1 MSALVQEMTAKALQ
15 LQIPLSVQLDLTYR
29 CNERCVH
36 CYLDHEDHGEMTT
49 AEITKLLHE
58 LAEAGVFFLTMSGG
72 EILLRKDF
80 FEILEYARALLFYV
94 TLKTNAVLIRERHAE
109 RLRSLGVQ
117 SVQISIYSHR
127 PEIHDSITKVPGSL
141 KRSVQAIRL
150 LKAHG
155 VKVTIAD
162 VLMLQNIQDYQ
173 GVRAL
178 ADELNV
184 VFKID
189 PTITPKMD
197 GDRSILNLNVDRA
210 ALRRVFQDETLVGS
224 VEEFCGPPK
233 QPDDGDWDV
242 HPCSAGH
249 TACYISPYGDLY
261 PCVQFPLPSGN
272 VRRTPF
278 LEIWRHSAQLRE
290 VRSIT
295 LRDLPS
301 CSQCV
306 HGATCTRCPGLA
318 YMEGNMRGPSSQ
330 DCEKSF
336 VRTGIPSR
344 NLLSRKPSGS
354 GLVQIQAA
362 PMADR
367 PPAEG
372 ESSDRKSRSQL
383 IESRVSGPGL
393 EPGSRCHFTER

>member
-1 MSALVQEMTAKALQ
+1 MSTLMEAMSAKAFQ

-29 CNERCVH
+29 CNEQCVH

-49 AEITKLLHE
+49 AEIKKLLNE

-80 FEILEYARALLFYV
+80 FEILEYARSLLFCV

-109 RLRSLGVQ
+109 RIRSLGVH

-127 PEIHDSITKVPGSL
+127 AEVHDSITKVPGSL
-141 KRSVQAIRL
+141 KRSVEAIRL
-150 LKAHG
+150 LKGHG
-155 VKVTIAD
+155 LKVTIAN
-162 VLMLQNIQDYQ
+162 VLMLQNIQDYP

-178 ADELNV
+178 ATELGV

-189 PTITPKMD
+189 PTITPKMN
-197 GDRSILNLNVDRA
+197 GDRSTLNLNVDPT
-210 ALRRVFQDETLVGS
+210 ALRQLFQDEALVGS
-224 VEEFCGPPK
+224 VNEFCGPPK
-233 QPDDGDWDV
+233 QPDDDDFDG

-249 TACYISPYGDLY
+249 TACYVSPYGDVY

-278 LEIWRHSAQLRE
+278 LEIWHRSEQLRE

-295 LRDLPS
+295 LRQLPS

-306 HGATCTRCPGLA
+306 HGASCTRCPGLA

-336 VRTGIPSR
+336 LRTGIPSK
-344 NLLSRKPSGS
+344 NLLSSPTF
-354 GLVQIQAA
+354 L
-362 PMADR
+362 
-367 PPAEG
+367 
-372 ESSDRKSRSQL
+372 L
-383 IESRVSGPGL
+383 IAVR
-393 EPGSRCHFTER
+393 